1 MKPSPDFRSTQN
13 DAHAVATLRRATIFA
28 AILLITA
35 QLGGAPATEAAVL
48 NGADRAKYKTAFKA
62 AAKSNWPLSRRW
74 ARRAK
79 DPLPAKVLKW
89 LEMSQPGNSYRFSE
103 IVGFVEQNPDW
114 PKLNRLRNR
123 AEEAIDETT
132 PTDDV
137 LAWFTKRPPQTT
149 DGMIAYGQALISRG
163 QKAEGSELLRRA
175 WIHGRF
181 NRRAENLFM
190 RQYRKRF
197 SRQDHWQRLDQLLWK
212 GHHRSAQRM
221 LRRVTKGQRAL
232 GLARI
237 ALRRRSGGVDGA
249 ISRVPEALRRDPG
262 LLYERLRWRRRK
274 GRDMDAMEILRNPPD
289 NMVRPDLWAKE
300 RAIIARRLLAKGHI
314 TDAYK
319 AVRDHKL
326 NASHTARFAE
336 VEWLTGWIALRFL
349 NDPAEARARF
359 KNLYEGVKFPVSR
372 ARAAYWTGRAAK
384 AMKDEAIATQ
394 WFERAAIFPT
404 TYHGQLS
411 ILALNQKIHLP
422 PPPARPDESA
432 IKRFNQHELARVARV
447 LQELGQKRHVRT
459 FLVRLGQINPSSAY
473 KVLAGELAHAIG
485 RPDLGVWVAR
495 DAQREGT
502 MLPSIGYP
510 LYPMPDKTP
519 ERALLLAVARQESNF
534 DTLAVSRAGARGV
547 MQLMP
552 ATARRVARQYRM
564 RYSRSRL
571 NSDPGYNVEI
581 GRRYLK
587 DMIKTFGGSY
597 ILAVAAYNAG
607 PNAVRRWIR
616 RNGDPRSGLD
626 DPIDWIELIPYRE
639 TRDYVQRVMGNLQ
652 IFRNRLKPGQVVMTL
667 DRDLRR

>member
-1 MKPSPDFRSTQN
+1 
-13 DAHAVATLRRATIFA
+13 LLCA
-28 AILLITA
+28 ALSLIVSFSGGTTA
-35 QLGGAPATEAAVL
+35 EAAVL
-48 NGADRAKYKTAFKA
+48 SASDQAKYKTAFRA
-62 AAKSNWPLSRRW
+62 ASRNNWGLARRW
-74 ARRAK
+74 AGRAK
-79 DPLPAKVLKW
+79 NPLPAKVLKW
-89 LEMSQPGNSYRFSE
+89 MEMLQSGNSYTFSE
-103 IVGFVEQNPDW
+103 IVHFVDQNPDW
-114 PKLNRLRNR
+114 PKLNKLRDR
-123 AEEAIDETT
+123 AEEAIAEDTSNS
-132 PTDDV
+132 DV
-137 LAWFTKRPPQTT
+137 LGWFTKRPPRTT
-149 DGMIAYGQALISRG
+149 DGMIAYGQALIANG

-181 NRRAENLFM
+181 NRRAESLFL

-197 SRQDHWQRLDQLLWK
+197 TRQDHWHRLDQLLWK

-237 ALRRRSGGVDGA
+237 ALRRRSAGVDGA
-249 ISRVPEALRRDPG
+249 IARVPQALRRDPG

-274 GRDMDAMEILRNPPD
+274 ARDMDAMEILRNPPD

-300 RAIIARRLLAKGHI
+300 RAILARRLLAKGHI

-326 NASHTARFAE
+326 DASHTARFAE

-384 AMKDEAIATQ
+384 AMKDDAIATQ
-394 WFERAAIFPT
+394 WFERASLFPT

-422 PPPARPDESA
+422 PPPARPDEPA
-432 IKRFNQHELARVARV
+432 IRKFKQHELAKIARI
-447 LQELGQKRHVRT
+447 LQQLGQKRHVRT
-459 FLVRLGQINPSSAY
+459 FLVHLGQINPSSAY
-473 KVLAGELAHAIG
+473 KVLAGELAQSIG

-495 DAQREGT
+495 YAQREGA

-510 LYPMPDKTP
+510 LYAMPDKTP

-534 DTLAVSRAGARGV
+534 DTRAVSRAGARGV

-564 RYSRSRL
+564 RYSRQRL
-571 NSDPGYNVEI
+571 NSDPKYNVEL
-581 GRRYLK
+581 GRRYLA
-587 DMIKTFGGSY
+587 DMIDKFGGSY
-597 ILAVAAYNAG
+597 ILAVGAYNAG
-607 PNAVRRWIR
+607 PNAVKRWIR
-616 RNGDPRSGLD
+616 RNGDPRNGIV

>member
-1 MKPSPDFRSTQN
+1 MQRRREARFISP
-13 DAHAVATLRRATIFA
+13 AATLFGRAA
-28 AILLITA
+28 LLCATVFFSAQIGGFTTA
-35 QLGGAPATEAAVL
+35 EAAVL
-48 NGADRAKYKTAFKA
+48 SGDDRAKYKAAFRASSKN
-62 AAKSNWPLSRRW
+62 NWTMARRW
-74 ARRAK
+74 ARRARN
-79 DPLPAKVLKW
+79 PLPRKILKW
-89 LEMSQPGNSYRFSE
+89 REMLQSGNGYTFSE
-103 IVGFVEQNPDW
+103 IVRFVDRNPDW
-114 PKLNRLRNR
+114 PKLNGLRDR
-123 AEEAIDETT
+123 AEEAIDEST
-132 PTDDV
+132 PTQDV
-137 LAWFTKRPPQTT
+137 LAWFAKRPPRTT
-149 DGMIAYGQALISRG
+149 DGMIAHGQALIARG

-175 WIHGRF
+175 WIYGRF
-181 NRRAENLFM
+181 NRRAETLFM

-197 SRQDHWQRLDQLLWK
+197 TRQDHWQRLDQLLWK
-212 GHHRSAQRM
+212 GHHRSARRM
-221 LRRVTKGQRAL
+221 LRRVTRGQRAL
-232 GLARI
+232 GMARI

-249 ISRVPEALRRDPG
+249 ISRVPETLRRDPG
-262 LLYERLRWRRRK
+262 LLYERMRWRRRK
-274 GRDMDAMEILRNPPD
+274 ARNMDAMEILRNPPHD
-289 NMVRPDLWAKE
+289 MVRPDLWAKE

-326 NASHTARFAE
+326 NASHGARFAE

-384 AMKDEAIATQ
+384 AMQDEAIATQ
-394 WFERAAIFPT
+394 WFERAAVFPT

-411 ILALNQKIHLP
+411 VLALNQKIHLP
-422 PPPARPDESA
+422 PPPNRPDKTA
-432 IKRFNQHELARVARV
+432 IRKFQKHELAMVARV
-447 LQELGQKRHVRT
+447 LQELGQKRHVKT
-459 FLVRLGQINPSSAY
+459 FLVRLGRINPSSAY
-473 KVLAGELAHAIG
+473 KVLAGELAQSIG

-495 DAQREGT
+495 YAQRDGA

-510 LYPMPDKTP
+510 LYPMPDKSP

-534 DTLAVSRAGARGV
+534 DTRAVSHAGARGV

-564 RYSRSRL
+564 RYSRIRL
-571 NSDPGYNVEI
+571 NSDPTYNVEL
-581 GRRYLK
+581 GRRYLR
-587 DMIKTFGGSY
+587 DMIDKFSGSY
-597 ILAVAAYNAG
+597 VLAVAAYNAG
-607 PNAVRRWIR
+607 PNAVKRWLR
-616 RNGDPRSGLD
+616 RNGDPRNGLD

>member
-1 MKPSPDFRSTQN
+1 MHQSSEARQTS
-13 DAHAVATLRRATIFA
+13 HALTSLGRAALLCA
-28 AILLITA
+28 AIVL
-35 QLGGAPATEAAVL
+35 GAPVGGFSDAEAAVL
-48 NGADRAKYKTAFKA
+48 SASDRSKYKTAFKA
-62 AAKSNWPLSRRW
+62 AARSNWGLARRW
-74 ARRAK
+74 ARRARN
-79 DPLPAKVLKW
+79 PLPRKVLKW
-89 LEMSQPGNSYRFSE
+89 REMLQQGNGYGFSE
-103 IVGFVEQNPDW
+103 IVRFVDRNPDW
-114 PKLNRLRNR
+114 PKLSDLRDR

-132 PTDDV
+132 PTKQVID
-137 LAWFTKRPPQTT
+137 WFAKRPPRTT
-149 DGMIAYGQALISRG
+149 DGMIAHGQALISRG
-163 QKAEGSELLRRA
+163 QKAEGSDLLRRA

-181 NRRAENLFM
+181 NRRAERLFM

-197 SRQDHWQRLDQLLWK
+197 TRQDHWKRLDQLLWK
-212 GHHRSAQRM
+212 GHHRSARRM

-274 GRDMDAMEILRNPPD
+274 ARDLDAMEILRNPPE
-289 NMVRPDLWAKE
+289 NMGRPELWAKE

-314 TDAYK
+314 SDAYK

-326 NASHTARFAE
+326 NATHRARFAE

-349 NDPAEARARF
+349 SDPAEARARF
-359 KNLYEGVKFPVSR
+359 QNLYEGVKFPVSR

-384 AMKDEAIATQ
+384 AMKDEAIAAQ
-394 WFERAAIFPT
+394 WFERAALFPT

-411 ILALNQKIHLP
+411 VLALNQKIHLP
-422 PPPARPDESA
+422 PPPARPKNSA
-432 IKRFNQHELARVARV
+432 VKKFKTHELAKIARV
-447 LQELGQKRHVRT
+447 LQEIGQKRHVKT
-459 FLVRLGQINPSSAY
+459 FLVQLGRINPSSAY
-473 KVLAGELAHAIG
+473 KVLAGELAQSIG

-495 DAQREGT
+495 YAQREGA

-510 LYPMPDKTP
+510 LYAMPDKSP

-534 DTLAVSRAGARGV
+534 DTSAVSHAGARGV

-571 NSDPGYNVEI
+571 NSDPTYNVEL
-581 GRRYLK
+581 GRRYLR
-587 DMIKTFGGSY
+587 DMIDKFSGSY
-597 ILAVAAYNAG
+597 VLAVAAYNAG
-607 PNAVRRWIR
+607 PNAVRRWLR
-616 RNGDPRSGLD
+616 RNGDPRNGID

-652 IFRNRLKPGQVVMTL
+652 IFRNRLKPGRVVMTL